1 MTVRRPRLSGR
12 ARARAAAVLGV
23 AVASVLI
30 AVGAAGLGT
39 DVLPFRGWAAG
50 APRPTP
56 AGAAGRGPEFW
67 PSGGGGAG
75 APRPAA
81 SPVPELQPP
90 APQRTDTKTAGGSPA
105 PPSAAPVAPGR
116 APLGPVAGI
125 VPTAPV

>member
-50 APRPTP
+50 APRP
-56 AGAAGRGPEFW
+56 
-67 PSGGGGAG
+67 
-75 APRPAA
+75 AA
-81 SPVPELQPP
+81 SPVPELQLP